1 MGVLKGLAKMAVR
14 TAVSSAAK
22 GAAKQ
27 IFSGPSETTEQKKTF
42 VRNGIRCIE
51 DPYGFMHD
59 GLECKLMSVNNNGRA
74 IVGKG
79 RVVNTGRGVFSNI
92 TVDVEYRLS
101 DNEVICSKKAE
112 RCVLARLLRSALL
125 PAAAPEMLMPY
136 VWVFR
141 VMMADPIA
149 PYPRSV

>member
-27 IFSGPSETTEQKKTF
+27 VLSGPSETAEQKKTF

-51 DPYGFMHD
+51 DPYDYLHD
-59 GLECKLMSVNNNGRA
+59 GLECKLMSVNNNGRS

-101 DNEVICSKKAE
+101 NNEVIDTDYILFEKGRTLRPGEVASFSFTSSCSA
-112 RCVLARLLRSALL
+112 RNVDAVCVGISS
-125 PAAAPEMLMPY
+125 Y
-136 VWVFR
+136 
-141 VMMADPIA
+141 DG
-149 PYPRSV
+149 